1 MLALSF
7 TQHTHTSYY
16 YDTVFAGSKLEDF
29 IILYNMV
36 KGTDKSQEAIYILLE
51 EWKPRKEESV
61 RPCWQSPFNRKERS
75 LVKKEKFKTNGSIS
89 KDVPRVRREAPTFKS
104 NAS

>member
-29 IILYNMV
+29 VILYNMV

-61 RPCWQSPFNRKERS
+61 RPCWQSPFN
-75 LVKKEKFKTNGSIS
+75 KKEKFKTNGSIS
-89 KDVPRVRREAPTFKS
+89 KAVPRVRREAPTFKS
-104 NAS
+104 NVS